1 MAAARSVWKGF
12 IRFSLVSVPVK
23 AYTATSSAG
32 GRVSLNQL
40 HSKCN
45 SRIKYQK
52 VCPTHG
58 EVPADEIVSGYE
70 FANGQYVVIDTDE
83 LDKLRSPAEKAV
95 RIQHFI
101 NADAIPERHYSGRT
115 LYLAPD
121 GPVGAKPY
129 NLLHRVMVETNRV
142 GFAQVVMQGKEK
154 LMLLRPLD
162 NLLAMYELAYAQE
175 LKNPSDFRD
184 EVPKVE
190 IAPEEIKLAKTLT
203 EAMVSTDFDLSA
215 YKDKYA
221 DNLVALIEAKVQGK
235 QVVTPPAEDAPQVIN
250 LMEAL
255 QRSVEAQKKSAAAGA
270 SAKPPKIVAPGGA
283 ERKDAAAGAASGRK
297 RKSS

>member
-12 IRFSLVSVPVK
+12 IQFSLVSVPVK

-70 FANGQYVVIDTDE
+70 FANGQYVIIDTDE

-101 NADAIPERHYSGRT
+101 DPADVPERYYSGRT
-115 LYLAPD
+115 LYLVPD
-121 GPVGAKPY
+121 GPVGQKPY
-129 NLLHRVMVETNRV
+129 NLLHRVMVESNRV

-154 LMLLRPLD
+154 LMLLKPVD
-162 NLLAMYELAYAQE
+162 NLLAMSELMYDQE
-175 LKNPSDFRD
+175 LKKPGDFRD
-184 EVPKVE
+184 EVTKVE
-190 IAPEEIKLAKTLT
+190 ISSEEIKLAKTLT
-203 EAMVSTDFDLSA
+203 DAMVAKDFEIGQ

-221 DNLVALIEAKVQGK
+221 DNLVALIESKVQGK
-235 QVVTPPAEDAPQVIN
+235 EVVSPPAEEPPQVIN

-255 QRSVEAQKKSAAAGA
+255 QRSVEAQKKAGAAAAGA
-270 SAKPPKIVAPGGA
+270 KPPKMVAPGGA
-283 ERKDAAAGAASGRK
+283 ERKDAAVRK
-297 RKSS
+297 RKTS

>member
-12 IRFSLVSVPVK
+12 IQFSLVSVPVK
-23 AYTATSSAG
+23 AYTASASG
-32 GRVSLNQL
+32 GGKISLNQL
-40 HSKCN
+40 HRECN

-95 RIQHFI
+95 RIQSFI
-101 NADAIPERHYSGRT
+101 DPATIPLRHYSGRT

-129 NLLHRVMVETNRV
+129 NLLLRVMTETNRV

-154 LMLLRPLD
+154 IMLVRPVD
-162 NLLAMYELAYAQE
+162 SLLAMFELMYEQE
-175 LKNPSDFRD
+175 LKDPADFKD

-190 IAPEEIKLAKTLT
+190 IAPEEVKLAKTLT
-203 EAMVSTDFDLSA
+203 EAMAVRDFDISE
-215 YKDKYA
+215 YKDTYT
-221 DNLVALIEAKVQGK
+221 DRLTALIEAKVQGK
-235 QVVTPPAEDAPQVIN
+235 EIVAPPADEAPRVIN

-255 QRSVEAQKKSAAAGA
+255 QRSVEATKSKAAAAGA
-270 SAKPPKIVAPGGA
+270 KPGKLTAPSGA
-283 ERKDAAAGAASGRK
+283 DRRETAGGRK
-297 RKSS
+297 RKTS

>member
-12 IRFSLVSVPVK
+12 IQFSLVSVPVK
-23 AYTATSSAG
+23 AYTAAVTGG

-70 FANGQYVVIDTDE
+70 FANGQYVIIDTDE

-95 RIQHFI
+95 RIQNFI
-101 NADAIPERHYSGRT
+101 DPKDIPERYYSGRT
-115 LYLAPD
+115 LYLVPD
-121 GPVGAKPY
+121 GPVGQKPY
-129 NLLHRVMVETNRV
+129 NLLHRVMVESNRV

-162 NLLAMYELAYAQE
+162 NLLAMSELVYDQE
-175 LKNPSDFRD
+175 LKKPSDFKD
-184 EVPKVE
+184 EVTKVE
-190 IAPEEIKLAKTLT
+190 LSPDEVKLARTLT
-203 EAMVSTDFDLSA
+203 DAMVAKDFDLGQ

-221 DNLVALIEAKVQGK
+221 DNLVALIESKVQGK
-235 QVVTPPAEDAPQVIN
+235 EIVSPPAEEAPQVIN

-255 QRSVEAQKKSAAAGA
+255 QKSVEATRKAGGAAAGA
-270 SAKPPKIVAPGGA
+270 KPPKMVAPGGA
-283 ERKDAAAGAASGRK
+283 ERKEAAAAAPARK